1 MARIQEHIIENVRA
15 TADIHDVV
23 SEYVN
28 LKKRGRNFFG
38 LCPFH
43 EEKTPSFSIN
53 IDKQIYKCF
62 GCEKGGGTINFI
74 MELERLDFVDAVK
87 FLGNKYNI
95 DVEIQHNSKSS
106 NDIFNQ
112 IYKMNEIANDFFISN
127 INDIVKN
134 LLFKRK
140 IEEESINTFKIG
152 ASPKNYDQLL
162 TIIRKEKFSAEALK
176 KSELFVETD
185 KGYNDRFR
193 NRIMFP
199 IFNQFDKIIGFS
211 GRVIDK
217 NDTRA
222 KFVNSPNTPVY
233 NKSKTLYGMNLN
245 KNNIID
251 CKSVIIVEGYLDL
264 IQLNQAGF
272 NNVLAV
278 CGTAFTDKHAVAIS
292 RLCKNIFLAYDG
304 DKAGKNAAI
313 RAGHII
319 LQNNMNPAIIPLP
332 DNLDPDDWIQKE
344 GKKPFENAIKNS
356 ESVLSFQYNLE
367 SSFFESDQDR
377 IDFVNKIID
386 ELLKIENPLKFE
398 LCIKELSEVTN
409 FNIDTIM
416 KTVKLIEAKKNR
428 FKKNTPTIKQETK
441 KIETEKISEIEKEL
455 INFCFVKD
463 FKLRKLIKE
472 NLDLNWLESIQIKEI
487 YNKIYIHLSSE
498 EMVIPEV
505 VTQELLD
512 QNLRNLMSSLTIK
525 DMEPSKNIITD
536 CLSRIEKKYLKNKMN
551 AIRMQLKSESIN
563 ESEEKELLEKI
574 MKIQKQKINIPT
586 KYNDI

>member
-1 MARIQEHIIENVRA
+1 MARIQEHIIENVRE

-43 EEKTPSFSIN
+43 DEKTPSFSIN
-53 IDKQIYKCF
+53 IDKQIYKFF
-62 GCEKGGGTINFI
+62 GCGKGGGTINFI
-74 MELERLDFVDAVK
+74 MDLERLDFVDAVK

-95 DVEIQHNSKSS
+95 EVEIQHNSKSS
-106 NDIFNQ
+106 NDVFNQ
-112 IYKMNEIANDFFISN
+112 IYKMNEIANDFFTSN

-152 ASPKNYDQLL
+152 LSPNNYDQLL

-185 KGYNDRFR
+185 KGYVDRFR

-217 NDTRA
+217 NDKRA

-278 CGTAFTDKHAVAIS
+278 CGTAFTDQHAVAIS

-304 DKAGKNAAI
+304 DKAGKDAAI

-319 LQNNMNPAIIPLP
+319 LKNNMNPTIVPLP

-344 GKKPFENAIKNS
+344 GKEPFRNAIQNS

-398 LCIKELSEVTN
+398 LCIKELSEVTS
-409 FNIDTIM
+409 FNIETIM

-428 FKKNTPTIKQETK
+428 FKKNTPTIKQATK
-441 KIETEKISEIEKEL
+441 KIKTEKIAEIEKEL
-455 INFCFVKD
+455 INFCFAKD
-463 FKLRKLIKE
+463 SKLRKLIKE
-472 NLDLNWLESIQIKEI
+472 NLDLNWLESIKIKEI
-487 YNKIYIHLSSE
+487 YSKIYIHLSSE

-512 QNLRNLMSSLTIK
+512 ENLRNLMSYLTIK

-551 AIRMQLKSESIN
+551 TIRMQLKSENIN

-574 MKIQKQKINIPT
+574 MKIQKQKINILT
-586 KYNDI
+586 KYNEI

>member
-1 MARIQEHIIENVRA
+1 MARIQEHIIENVRE

-43 EEKTPSFSIN
+43 DEKTPSFSIN

-62 GCEKGGGTINFI
+62 GCGKGGGTINFI
-74 MELERLDFVDAVK
+74 MDLERLDFVDAVK

-95 DVEIQHNSKSS
+95 EVEIQHNSKSS
-106 NDIFNQ
+106 NDVFNQ
-112 IYKMNEIANDFFISN
+112 IYKMNEIANDFFTSN

-152 ASPKNYDQLL
+152 LSPNNYDQLL

-185 KGYNDRFR
+185 KGYVDRFR

-217 NDTRA
+217 NDKRA

-304 DKAGKNAAI
+304 DKARKNAAI

-319 LQNNMNPAIIPLP
+319 LKNNMNPAIVPLP

-344 GKKPFENAIKNS
+344 GKEPFENAIKNS

-428 FKKNTPTIKQETK
+428 FKKNTPTIKQATK
-441 KIETEKISEIEKEL
+441 KIKTEKIAEIEKEL
-455 INFCFVKD
+455 INFCFAKD
-463 FKLRKLIKE
+463 SKLRKLIKE
-472 NLDLNWLESIQIKEI
+472 NLDLNWLESIKIKEI
-487 YNKIYIHLSSE
+487 YSKIYIHLSSE

-512 QNLRNLMSSLTIK
+512 ENLRNLMSSLTIK

-536 CLSRIEKKYLKNKMN
+536 CISRIEKKYLKNKMN
-551 AIRMQLKSESIN
+551 TIRMQLKSENIN

-574 MKIQKQKINIPT
+574 MKIQKQKINILT
-586 KYNDI
+586 KYNEI

>member
-1 MARIQEHIIENVRA
+1 MARIQEHIIENVRE

-43 EEKTPSFSIN
+43 DEKTPSFSIN

-62 GCEKGGGTINFI
+62 GCGKGGGTINFI
-74 MELERLDFVDAVK
+74 MDLERLDFVDAVK

-95 DVEIQHNSKSS
+95 EVEIQHNSKSS
-106 NDIFNQ
+106 NDVFNQ
-112 IYKMNEIANDFFISN
+112 IYKMNEIANDFFTSN

-152 ASPKNYDQLL
+152 LSPNNYDQLL

-185 KGYNDRFR
+185 KGYVDRFR

-217 NDTRA
+217 NDKRA

-278 CGTAFTDKHAVAIS
+278 CGTAFTDQHAVAIS

-304 DKAGKNAAI
+304 DKAGKDAAI

-319 LQNNMNPAIIPLP
+319 LKNNMNPTIVPLP

-344 GKKPFENAIKNS
+344 GKEPFRNAIQNS
-356 ESVLSFQYNLE
+356 ESILSFQYNLE

-398 LCIKELSEVTN
+398 LCIKELSEVTS
-409 FNIDTIM
+409 FNIETIM

-428 FKKNTPTIKQETK
+428 FKKNTPAIKQANK
-441 KIETEKISEIEKEL
+441 KIKTEKIAEIEKEL
-455 INFCFVKD
+455 INFCFAKD
-463 FKLRKLIKE
+463 SKLRKLIKE
-472 NLDLNWLESIQIKEI
+472 NLDLNWLESIKIKEI
-487 YNKIYIHLSSE
+487 YSKIYIHLSSE

-512 QNLRNLMSSLTIK
+512 ENLRNLMSSLTIK

-551 AIRMQLKSESIN
+551 TIRMQLKSESIN

-574 MKIQKQKINIPT
+574 MKIQKQKINILT
-586 KYNDI
+586 KYNEI

>member
-1 MARIQEHIIENVRA
+1 MARIKEHIIENVRE
-15 TADIHDVV
+15 TADIHDIV

-43 EEKTPSFSIN
+43 DEKTPSFSIN
-53 IDKQIYKCF
+53 VDKQIYKCF
-62 GCEKGGGTINFI
+62 GCGKGGGTINFI
-74 MELERLDFVDAVK
+74 MDLERLDFVDAVK

-95 DVEIQHNSKSS
+95 EVEIQHNSKSS

-112 IYKMNEIANDFFISN
+112 IYKMNEIANEFFTTN
-127 INDIVKN
+127 INDAVKN
-134 LLFKRK
+134 VLFERNVS
-140 IEEESINTFKIG
+140 EESINTFKIG
-152 ASPKNYDQLL
+152 LSPNNYDQLL
-162 TIIRKEKFSAEALK
+162 TIIRKEKFNAEALK
-176 KSELFVETD
+176 KSGLFVETD
-185 KGYNDRFR
+185 KGYIDRFR

-211 GRVIDK
+211 GRLINK
-217 NDTRA
+217 NDKTA
-222 KFVNSPNTPVY
+222 KFMNSPETPVY

-278 CGTAFTDKHAVAIS
+278 CGTAFTDQHAAAIS

-304 DKAGKNAAI
+304 DKAGKDAAI
-313 RAGHII
+313 RAGYII
-319 LQNNMNPAIIPLP
+319 LKNNMNPKIVPLP
-332 DNLDPDDWIQKE
+332 DNLDPDDWIQQKGKE
-344 GKKPFENAIKNS
+344 PFEDAIQNS

-367 SSFFESDQDR
+367 SAFFQSDQDR

-398 LCIKELSEVTN
+398 SCIKELSEVTN

-428 FKKNTPTIKQETK
+428 FKKNVPEIKQETK
-441 KIETEKISEIEKEL
+441 KIEPEKISEIEKEF
-455 INFCFVKD
+455 INFCFAKD
-463 FKLRKLIKE
+463 FKLRKLIKK
-472 NLDLNWLESIQIKEI
+472 NLDVKWLESIQIKEI

-512 QNLRNLMSSLTIK
+512 ENLRNLMSALTIK
-525 DMEPSKNIITD
+525 DMEPSRNIIKD
-536 CLSRIEKKYLKNKMN
+536 CLSRIEKKYLENKMN
-551 AIRMQLKSESIN
+551 AIRMQLKSESTN
-563 ESEEKELLEKI
+563 ESKEKELLKKI
-574 MKIQKQKINIPT
+574 MKIQKQKINILE
-586 KYNDI
+586 KYNEI

>member
-1 MARIQEHIIENVRA
+1 M
-15 TADIHDVV
+15 
-23 SEYVN
+23 
-28 LKKRGRNFFG
+28 LW
-38 LCPFH
+38 LW
-43 EEKTPSFSIN
+43 
-53 IDKQIYKCF
+53 
-62 GCEKGGGTINFI
+62 KGGGTINFI
-74 MELERLDFVDAVK
+74 MDLERLDFVDAVK

-95 DVEIQHNSKSS
+95 EVEIQHNSKSS

-112 IYKMNEIANDFFISN
+112 IYKMNEIANDFFTTN
-127 INDIVKN
+127 INDAVKN
-134 LLFKRK
+134 VLFERNVN
-140 IEEESINTFKIG
+140 EESINTFKIG
-152 ASPKNYDQLL
+152 VSPNNYDQLL
-162 TIIRKEKFSAEALK
+162 TIIRREKFSAEALK
-176 KSELFVETD
+176 KSGLFVETD
-185 KGYNDRFR
+185 KGYIDRFR

-211 GRVIDK
+211 GRLINK
-217 NDTRA
+217 NDKTA
-222 KFVNSPNTPVY
+222 KFMNSPETPVY

-278 CGTAFTDKHAVAIS
+278 CGTAFTDQHADAVS

-304 DKAGKNAAI
+304 DKAGKDAAI
-313 RAGHII
+313 RAGYII
-319 LQNNMNPAIIPLP
+319 LKNNMNPKIVPLP
-332 DNLDPDDWIQKE
+332 DNLDPDDWIQQKGKE
-344 GKKPFENAIKNS
+344 PFEDAVQNS

-367 SSFFESDQDR
+367 SAFFQSDQDR

-398 LCIKELSEVTN
+398 SCIKELSEVTN

-416 KTVKLIEAKKNR
+416 KTVKLIEAKKIDS
-428 FKKNTPTIKQETK
+428 KNVPEIKQETK
-441 KIETEKISEIEKEL
+441 KIEPEKISEIEKEF
-455 INFCFVKD
+455 INFCFAKD
-463 FKLRKLIKE
+463 FKLRKLIKK
-472 NLDLNWLESIQIKEI
+472 NLDVKWLESIQIKEI

-512 QNLRNLMSSLTIK
+512 ENLRNLMSALTIK
-525 DMEPSKNIITD
+525 DMEPSRNIIKD
-536 CLSRIEKKYLKNKMN
+536 CLSRIEKKYLENKMN

-563 ESEEKELLEKI
+563 ESKEKELLKKI
-574 MKIQKQKINIPT
+574 MKIQKQKINILE
-586 KYNDI
+586 KYNEI

>member
-1 MARIQEHIIENVRA
+1 MARIQEHIIENVRE

-23 SEYVN
+23 SEYVT

-43 EEKTPSFSIN
+43 DEKTPSFSIN

-62 GCEKGGGTINFI
+62 GCGKGGGTINFI
-74 MELERLDFVDAVK
+74 MDLERLDFVDAVK

-95 DVEIQHNSKSS
+95 QVEIQHNSKSS

-112 IYKMNEIANDFFISN
+112 IYKMNEIANNFFISN
-127 INDIVKN
+127 MNHLAKN
-134 LLFKRK
+134 LLFKRN
-140 IEEESINTFKIG
+140 INEESINTFKIG
-152 ASPKNYDQLL
+152 VSPNDYDQLL

-185 KGYNDRFR
+185 KGYVDRFR

-199 IFNQFDKIIGFS
+199 ILNQFDKIIGFS
-211 GRVIDK
+211 GRVINK
-217 NDTRA
+217 NDKRA
-222 KFVNSPNTPVY
+222 KFMNSPNTPVY

-264 IQLNQAGF
+264 IQLDQAGF

-278 CGTAFTDKHAVAIS
+278 CGTAFTDQHAVAIS

-304 DKAGKNAAI
+304 DKAGKDAAI

-319 LQNNMNPAIIPLP
+319 LKNNMNPKIISLP

-344 GKKPFENAIKNS
+344 GKEPFKNAIQNS

-367 SSFFESDQDR
+367 SSFFQSDQDR
-377 IDFVNKIID
+377 IDFVNKSI
-386 ELLKIENPLKFE
+386 ESLLKIENPLKFE
-398 LCIKELSEVTN
+398 LCLKELSEVTS

-416 KTVKLIEAKKNR
+416 KTVKLIEAKKSR
-428 FKKNTPTIKQETK
+428 FKKNVPAIKQETK
-441 KIETEKISEIEKEL
+441 KIEPEKISEIEKEL
-455 INFCFVKD
+455 INFCFAKD

-472 NLDLNWLESIQIKEI
+472 NLNLNWLESIQIKEI
-487 YNKIYIHLSSE
+487 YNKIYMHLSSK

-505 VTQELLD
+505 ITQELLD
-512 QNLRNLMSSLTIK
+512 ENLRNLMSALTIK

-536 CLSRIEKKYLKNKMN
+536 CLARIEKKYLKNKMN

-563 ESEEKELLEKI
+563 ESEEKELLGKI
-574 MKIQKQKINIPT
+574 MEIQKQKINILA
-586 KYNDI
+586 KYNEV